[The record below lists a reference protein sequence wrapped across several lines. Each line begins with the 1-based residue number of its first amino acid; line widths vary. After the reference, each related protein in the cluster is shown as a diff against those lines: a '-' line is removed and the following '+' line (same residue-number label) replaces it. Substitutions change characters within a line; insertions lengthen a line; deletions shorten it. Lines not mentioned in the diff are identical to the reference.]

1 MRIIGVIS
9 KNTKKKTH
17 NLIASLLILCLLP
30 SFCPPPPLVQY
41 SVSLRIDSYGRMS
54 RVVLEWEGQ
63 TDRKKREMNEV
74 GNMRRDS

>member
-1 MRIIGVIS
+1 
-9 KNTKKKTH
+9 
-17 NLIASLLILCLLP
+17 
-30 SFCPPPPLVQY
+30 
-41 SVSLRIDSYGRMS
+41 VSLRIDSYGRMS